1 MTEQL
6 QVEQQIS
13 CDILIIGAGPAGM
26 MAAITACE
34 NGADVIVIHDK
45 LSPGGQIYRNV
56 NSSPL
61 PNAKVLGEDYTQGGE
76 LVARFN
82 TSNARVFNSASVWHV
97 GDNGEVFFSYQGT
110 TQRASA
116 HEIIVANGAMERPFP
131 IEGWHLP
138 NVMSAGAAQV
148 MLKSDAIVS
157 EDAIFIGTGPL
168 LYLIVAQYLRLG
180 VKVKALIDTTEKANY
195 LKATQQLPK
204 AFSQLGMVTKGLGLL
219 NEIRASGTPC
229 YRFVEDIEISA
240 SNPSKP
246 QQASQVTF
254 QCADKTITLESD
266 QFFLHQG
273 VIPNLNITRSL
284 GLAHHWNT
292 QQLCWQPKLDNWGAS
307 SVPYISVAG
316 DCSAI
321 VGAIGAQNMGKIV
334 ALNLLYRLD
343 RLKLE
348 KRDELA
354 AQAIQDT
361 QQLSRFRTFI
371 DSLYRPRDTHRVP
384 EKSSIVVC
392 RCEEQNVAQLEQ
404 ACGEQAAGPNELK
417 SMTRCGMGPCQ
428 GRMCGTTVSELLA
441 KWRNTEVADVG
452 YYHLRSPMRLLNL
465 EELAKLETVA
475 PRSAQ

>member
-1 MTEQL
+1 MTESL
-6 QVEQQIS
+6 QETAQIS

-34 NGADVIVIHDK
+34 NGADVIVLHDK
-45 LSPGGQIYRNV
+45 PSPGGQIYRNV
-56 NSSPL
+56 DNSPL
-61 PNAKVLGEDYTQGGE
+61 PDANILGEDYTQGGE

-82 TSNARVFNSASVWHV
+82 ACSARVFSSASVWHV
-97 GDNGEVFFSYQGT
+97 GDNGEALFSYQGT
-110 TQRASA
+110 TQRVSA
-116 HEIIVANGAMERPFP
+116 LEIIVANGAMERPFP

-148 MLKSDAIVS
+148 MLKSDGIVS
-157 EDAIFIGTGPL
+157 DDAVFIGTGPL

-204 AFSQLGMVTKGLGLL
+204 AFAQLGMMTKGLGLL

-229 YRFVEDIEISA
+229 YRFVKDIQISA
-240 SNPSKP
+240 AEHAKP
-246 QQASQVTF
+246 EQASQVTF
-254 QCADKTITLESD
+254 QCANETVTLQAD

-284 GLAHHWNT
+284 GLAHHWNA
-292 QQLCWQPKLDNWGAS
+292 QQLCWQPTLDNWGAS

-354 AQAIQDT
+354 TRAMQDM
-361 QQLSRFRTFI
+361 QQLNRFRAFI
-371 DSLYRPRDTHRVP
+371 DSLYRPRDIHRMP
-384 EKSSIVVC
+384 EKSSVVVC
-392 RCEEQNVAQLEQ
+392 RCEEQNLAQLEQ
-404 ACGEQAAGPNELK
+404 AFGEQASGPNELK
-417 SMTRCGMGPCQ
+417 LMTRCGMGPCQ

-441 KWRNTEVADVG
+441 KWRNTGVANVG

>member
-34 NGADVIVIHDK
+34 SGADVIVLHDK

-56 NSSPL
+56 DNSPL
-61 PNAKVLGEDYTQGGE
+61 PDSKVLGEDYTQGAE

-82 TSNARVFNSASVWHV
+82 ACGARVFNSASVWHV
-97 GDNGEVFFSYQGT
+97 GDNAEVLFSYQGS

-116 HEIIVANGAMERPFP
+116 REVIVANGAMERPFP

-157 EDAIFIGTGPL
+157 EDAVFIGTGPL

-204 AFSQLGMVTKGLGLL
+204 AFAQLSMVTKGLGLL

-240 SNPSKP
+240 SNDLKP
-246 QQASQVTF
+246 QHASQVTF
-254 QCADKTITLESD
+254 KCANKTITLESD

-343 RLKLE
+343 MLKLE

-354 AQAIQDT
+354 AQAIQDN
-361 QQLSRFRTFI
+361 QQLSRFRSFI
-371 DSLYRPRDTHRVP
+371 DALYRPQNAHRVP
-384 EKSSIVVC
+384 EKSTIVVC

-404 ACGEQAAGPNELK
+404 AFAEKASGPNELK

-441 KWRNTEVADVG
+441 KWRNSEVGDVG